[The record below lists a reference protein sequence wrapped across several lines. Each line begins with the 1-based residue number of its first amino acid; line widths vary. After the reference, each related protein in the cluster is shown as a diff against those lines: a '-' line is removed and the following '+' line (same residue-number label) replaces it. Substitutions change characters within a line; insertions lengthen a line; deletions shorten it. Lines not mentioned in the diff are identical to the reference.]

1 MPLTKAFKFFR
12 YFIEGSAAYILFFT
26 LAILPLPIASW
37 TLGAVFRLVGPKLK
51 AHARAKKQLAKA
63 MPKLASSEIDET
75 INLMWWHL
83 GRLAGEYPNL
93 PKLSMPKSNRY
104 IEIVGLQNI
113 KAAKNDKN
121 GAIFMTGHI
130 GNWEI
135 IGNVL
140 ADESLNLGA
149 VYRAANN
156 PIVNNLIIRTRKK
169 YIKLLFPKGKEGARK
184 IINHLKSGGQICML
198 IDQKMNDGIPI
209 SFFNREA
216 MTAPALAE
224 LALKYNCSIW
234 PIRVER
240 LKNVNF
246 RVTVYPSL
254 KVTRTKNHTEDVC
267 RLMQESTTKIENW
280 ISERPEQW
288 LWPHRR
294 WRD

>member
-1 MPLTKAFKFFR
+1 MPLTNAFKFFR

-93 PKLSMPKSNRY
+93 PKFSLPKSNRF

-156 PIVNNLIIRTRKK
+156 PIVNSKDYK
-169 YIKLLFPKGKEGARK
+169 F
-184 IINHLKSGGQICML
+184 
-198 IDQKMNDGIPI
+198 
-209 SFFNREA
+209 
-216 MTAPALAE
+216 
-224 LALKYNCSIW
+224 
-234 PIRVER
+234 
-240 LKNVNF
+240 
-246 RVTVYPSL
+246 
-254 KVTRTKNHTEDVC
+254 
-267 RLMQESTTKIENW
+267 
-280 ISERPEQW
+280 
-288 LWPHRR
+288 
-294 WRD
+294 

>member
-1 MPLTKAFKFFR
+1 
-12 YFIEGSAAYILFFT
+12 
-26 LAILPLPIASW
+26 
-37 TLGAVFRLVGPKLK
+37 
-51 AHARAKKQLAKA
+51 
-63 MPKLASSEIDET
+63 
-75 INLMWWHL
+75 
-83 GRLAGEYPNL
+83 
-93 PKLSMPKSNRY
+93 
-104 IEIVGLQNI
+104 
-113 KAAKNDKN
+113 
-121 GAIFMTGHI
+121 
-130 GNWEI
+130 
-135 IGNVL
+135 
-140 ADESLNLGA
+140 
-149 VYRAANN
+149 
-156 PIVNNLIIRTRKK
+156 
-169 YIKLLFPKGKEGARK
+169 
-184 IINHLKSGGQICML
+184 ML

-240 LKNVNF
+240 LKSVNF